1 MPYYILVRT
10 KVSKTKKPVRSG
22 FVGLLKTD
30 GFNLKFFQILTN
42 FEIKNP
48 KKLDLIL
55 RILVKTEFKTRFL
68 SSYKNRGSLFGCVK
82 QIKTHLSLL
91 LGPPNLHR
99 HPQLPQD
106 STPPLP
112 ALPTRSSPRS
122 DPVHQK
128 SATMVD

>member
-55 RILVKTEFKTRFL
+55 RILVKTELKTRFL
-68 SSYKNRGSLFGCVK
+68 SS
-82 QIKTHLSLL
+82 
-91 LGPPNLHR
+91 
-99 HPQLPQD
+99 
-106 STPPLP
+106 
-112 ALPTRSSPRS
+112 
-122 DPVHQK
+122 
-128 SATMVD
+128 